1 MKTRTI
7 VTTVALGV
15 CLGLS
20 TGPAQAALT
29 QNGLNWNGIPL
40 NGLPLNGLPLNGL
53 PLNGLTTNGL
63 PLHGLSYDVAHQ
75 PTNGAQVVRP
85 GVPSERLPFQSISQQ
100 GLGKR

>member
-20 TGPAQAALT
+20 TGPTQAALS
-29 QNGLNWNGIPL
+29 QNGGSLNGVTANGMPRNGIS
-40 NGLPLNGLPLNGL
+40 N
-53 PLNGLTTNGL
+53 NGL
-63 PLHGLSYDVAHQ
+63 PLHGLSYDIAHQ

>member
-29 QNGLNWNGIPL
+29 QNGLNWNGI
-40 NGLPLNGLPLNGL
+40 PLNGL

>member
-7 VTTVALGV
+7 VTTVALSV

-29 QNGLNWNGIPL
+29 A
-40 NGLPLNGLPLNGL
+40 NGLPLNGLA
-53 PLNGLTTNGL
+53 TNGL
-63 PLHGLSYDVAHQ
+63 PLHGWSDDIAHQ
-75 PTNGAQVVRP
+75 PTNGVQVARP
-85 GVPSERLPFQSISQQ
+85 GVPSERLPFQRISQQ